1 MTTDYFVNHA
11 RARRFPWTLYHQPLE
26 RDLAR
31 FLRHVAAEHPRGEV
45 LIVGCGLLHEID
57 AAPGGLAFHVA
68 DIDERAVAAVL
79 ARRDP
84 RITGGT
90 VVDPEQPI
98 DHSLRQSLG
107 QSPGQSLGQSPALGA
122 TRRFAAIY
130 AKEVV
135 EHVRAWP
142 GWLTGLRRAL
152 VPGGRLWLSTPNYGE
167 PWLAALESTVLE
179 LIARRSGFS
188 RRDLHPT
195 RFSRRSLA
203 RGLVSAGF
211 EQVDVRVAPSRLA
224 LTAWARGAGA
234 GTGRIGG
241 SGDLAH
247 GRAR

>member
-31 FLRHVAAEHPRGEV
+31 FLRQVAAEHPRGEV

-57 AAPGGLAFHVA
+57 AAPSGLAFHVA

-98 DHSLRQSLG
+98 DHGLG
-107 QSPGQSLGQSPALGA
+107 HNGA
-122 TRRFAAIY
+122 AHRFAAIY

-152 VPGGRLWLSTPNYGE
+152 VPSGRLWLSTPNYGE

-203 RGLVSAGF
+203 RGLDSAGF
-211 EQVDVRVAPSRLA
+211 EQVEVRVAPSRLA
-224 LTAWARGAGA
+224 LTAWARAP
-234 GTGRIGG
+234 R
-241 SGDLAH
+241 
-247 GRAR
+247 

>member
-31 FLRHVAAEHPRGEV
+31 FLRQVAAEQPRGEV

-79 ARRDP
+79 ERRDP

-98 DHSLRQSLG
+98 DHSFGYSL
-107 QSPGQSLGQSPALGA
+107 AHGA
-122 TRRFAAIY
+122 ARRFAAIY

-142 GWLTGLRRAL
+142 SWLTGLRRAL
-152 VPGGRLWLSTPNYGE
+152 VPSGRLWLSTPNYGE
-167 PWLAALESTVLE
+167 PWLPALESTVLE

-211 EQVDVRVAPSRLA
+211 DQVDVRVAPSRLA
-224 LTAWARGAGA
+224 LTAWARAP
-234 GTGRIGG
+234 R
-241 SGDLAH
+241 
-247 GRAR
+247 